1 MTMSTKFPTPAILIC
16 LALLTSACTT
26 PTPNAPSVMVLPGSG
41 KNFDQFRA
49 DNELCRQF
57 ASEQLNNS
65 GGQNAISASGIG
77 STALGTALGAAAGA
91 AISGGRGAA
100 AGAGGGFALGGLSGV
115 NAAETTAAQLQRRY
129 DIGYQQCMY
138 ANGHRIP
145 PAGGIMGQFFQ
156 GFSERPA
163 GSPSTR

>member
-1 MTMSTKFPTPAILIC
+1 MMISKLPKPAVLTCLI
-16 LALLTSACTT
+16 LLTGACTT
-26 PTPNAPSVMVLPGSG
+26 PPPNAPSVMVLPGTG

-57 ASEQLNNS
+57 ASEQLENS
-65 GGQNAISASGIG
+65 GGENAISASGIG

-91 AISGGRGAA
+91 AINGGRGAA

-115 NAAETTAAQLQRRY
+115 NAAETTAARLQQRY
-129 DIGYQQCMY
+129 DISYQQCMY

-145 PAGGIMGQFFQ
+145 PAGGIMGRFFQ
-156 GFSERPA
+156 GFAERPA
-163 GSPSTR
+163 SAPPER